1 LGKSAYIIFQDCRA
15 NEIKRWQYCQVYQ
28 NTDHIAQMYTTTNQ
42 ACALVAP
49 GAEKAR
55 ILVIR
60 LKNVSDIMLTSVLC
74 NSLKQT
80 FPKARVDFL
89 VPDHGAE
96 LFSNHPFID
105 QIISLSPA
113 QLSNPFKY
121 CSVIK
126 KITNEGYDLVVDAQA
141 TLKSELVSLFVRK
154 HAICI
159 GRKSRGL
166 GYFYT
171 HRVEITNDLVK
182 KADDCLKLLRPLE
195 DMGFDVQRD
204 QELRITVPQRLRK
217 RYQRF
222 MCDRGVD
229 FSRPVFAFSV
239 TASLDFKKWRMDY
252 LEEVVSYCLHT
263 FNAQV
268 ILNAGSAKERSEVRA
283 FVERIG
289 KHQDVY
295 FEIETKDLMDL
306 AALFT
311 NCDLYIG
318 NEGGPS
324 HIAQAAGTPS
334 VSIFSPSA
342 KKCEWLPRNS
352 REHQGV
358 EWDDLVD
365 SPAEEK
371 FLTHKALEVGS
382 KKYAELYSKITPQPV
397 IERID
402 DVTHFVGIQ
411 RSD

>member
-1 LGKSAYIIFQDCRA
+1 MGKSAYIIFQRCRA
-15 NEIKRWQYCQVYQ
+15 IETKRWQYCQVYQ
-28 NTDHIAQMYTTTNQ
+28 NTDHIAQMYTTTND
-42 ACALVAP
+42 ACALVVP

-60 LKNVSDIMLTSVLC
+60 LKNVSDIVLTSVLC

-89 VPDHGAE
+89 VPEHGAE
-96 LFSNHPFID
+96 LFANHPFID
-105 QIISLSPA
+105 QVIALSPK
-113 QLSNPFKY
+113 QLSNPFSY
-121 CSVIK
+121 YGVIK
-126 KITNEGYDLVVDAQA
+126 EITNDGYDLVVDAQA
-141 TLKSELVSLFVRK
+141 TLKSELVSLLARK

-159 GRKSRGL
+159 GRKTRGL

-171 HRVEITNDLVK
+171 HSVEIANLVSN

-195 DMGFDVQRD
+195 IMGFDVQRD
-204 QELRITVPQRLRK
+204 QEMRVTVPRGLAK
-217 RYQRF
+217 RYQR
-222 MCDRGVD
+222 MMSDRGVD

-252 LEEVVSYCLHT
+252 LEEVVTYCLQT

-268 ILNAGSAKERSEVRA
+268 VLNAGSAKERSEVRA

-289 KHQDVY
+289 KHKDVY
-295 FEIETKDLMDL
+295 FEIETSNLMDL

-324 HIAQAAGTPS
+324 HIAQAAGIPS

-342 KKCEWLPRNS
+342 KKCEWLPRDS

-382 KKYAELYSKITPQPV
+382 KQYAELYSKITPQPV